1 LLAGIY
7 IGLFVSDSM
16 VELKKIVTSITT
28 NEQENEKFMR
38 TLAQRYQ
45 EEGIQTGRQEGRL
58 EIAKNMLFKLNLGV
72 DTVQK
77 ATDLSKEVIQNLLKD
92 VKADRKK

>member
-1 LLAGIY
+1 
-7 IGLFVSDSM
+7 
-16 VELKKIVTSITT
+16 
-28 NEQENEKFMR
+28 
-38 TLAQRYQ
+38 
-45 EEGIQTGRQEGRL
+45 
-58 EIAKNMLFKLNLGV
+58 MLFKLGLGI

>member
-1 LLAGIY
+1 L
-7 IGLFVSDSM
+7 
-16 VELKKIVTSITT
+16 ITT
-28 NEQENEKFMR
+28 NEQEQEEFMR

-45 EEGIQTGRQEGRL
+45 EEGIQTGRL
-58 EIAKNMLFKLNLGV
+58 EIAKNMLFKLGLGI